1 MLDEVFECCAAGF
14 PNVATDEA
22 AAEFDTYL
30 TEQEIADFI
39 DGIEVV
45 ELDTDEVFDDDF
57 IEDVTQSNALLAQF
71 TLAKPP
77 VMQMA
82 FDF

>member
-1 MLDEVFECCAAGF
+1 MLDEVFECCATGF
-14 PNVATDEA
+14 PQVVTDEA
-22 AAEFDTYL
+22 GIEFDTFL

-45 ELDTDEVFDDDF
+45 ELDADEVCDDDF
-57 IEDVTQSNALLAQF
+57 VEDVAESKALLAQF
-71 TLAKPP
+71 TLAKPSGA
-77 VMQMA
+77 QMA